1 MSNCVIISSKEN
13 ILTLEGL
20 NMNLLSIESI
30 SKSYSEKILFDNLN
44 LGIDEGDK
52 IGVIGVNG
60 TGKSTLLKIIA
71 GLETPDTGNI
81 TKVKSII
88 IEYLPQIPKFSPD
101 ASVLNQV
108 FRGDSKSIKLL
119 REYEAAMADMNTP
132 SEKLMELSGEMD
144 SQGLWNLESEAKSIL
159 TQLGVNNFTEKIGN
173 LSGGQKKRVALVS
186 ALLNPSDLLI
196 LDEPT
201 NHLDNDT
208 IDWLEQYLNKR
219 KGALLMITH
228 DRYFLDR
235 VAHEI
240 VELDNG
246 TLYTYSGN
254 YSSFLEQKLE
264 RETIEEGTQKKQK
277 SLLRNELAWI
287 RRGAQARS
295 TKQKA
300 RIERF
305 DKLKDDVSS
314 ISNEKV
320 EISLAGSRLGKKV
333 IEIEHISKS
342 FGDRTLIKDFSYI
355 LSRKDRIG
363 IVGPNG
369 SGKSTLINILC
380 KKLMPDNGE
389 IITGETVKIGL
400 FSQDVRGMNEE
411 LRVIEYIKEG
421 AEILTTSDGTKVTA
435 SQMLEKFLFPK
446 DLQWDPISKLSGG
459 EKRRLF
465 LLRVLM
471 EAPNVL
477 LLDEPTN
484 DLDIATLAILEDYI
498 DHFSGAVISVSH
510 DRYFLDR
517 TVGKIFLFEGN
528 GKVSF
533 HTGNY
538 SDLNYELMHKG
549 DKSTDKPVDKNK
561 ETPNKTKEKPL
572 KFTFKEQT
580 EYNQIDSI
588 IANLE
593 EKIAKSQKQIEGE
606 TTDYAAIEKYM
617 DEKSKLEK
625 KLEKK
630 MERWVYLNELSDRIN
645 NN

>member
-1 MSNCVIISSKEN
+1 MSNCVIISKEN

-20 NMNLLSIESI
+20 NMNLLSIENI
-30 SKSYSEKILFDNLN
+30 SKSFSEKILFDNLN

-81 TKVKSII
+81 VKIKSLI

-119 REYEAAMADMNTP
+119 REYEAAMADMSTP

-201 NHLDNDT
+201 NHLDNET

-235 VAHEI
+235 VAHKI

-246 TLYTYSGN
+246 TLYTYLGN
-254 YSSFLEQKLE
+254 YSSFLEQKLD
-264 RETIEEGTQKKQK
+264 RETIEQGTQKKQK

-314 ISNEKV
+314 VSNEKV

-342 FGDRTLIKDFSYI
+342 FGEKTLIKNFSYI

-380 KKLMPDNGE
+380 KKLQPDSGE

-400 FSQDVRGMNEE
+400 FSQDVHGMNEE

-498 DHFSGAVISVSH
+498 DHFSGAVVSVSH

-528 GKVSF
+528 GVVSF

-549 DKSTDKPVDKNK
+549 DKSDDKIVDKNK
-561 ETPNKTKEKPL
+561 VAITKTKEKPL
-572 KFTFKEQT
+572 KFTFKEKT
-580 EYNQIDSI
+580 EYDQIDSI
-588 IANLE
+588 IAKLE
-593 EKIAKSQKQIEGE
+593 GKIAKSQKQIEGE
-606 TTDYAAIEKYM
+606 TTDYAAIEKFM
-617 DEKSKLEK
+617 DEKSKSEK

-630 MERWVYLNELSDRIN
+630 MERWVFLNELSDKIKKQ
-645 NN
+645 